1 MPEFASVDDY
11 LASLDPPKG
20 DTLRSV
26 ITTILDAFPDLEC
39 KLAWNVPQI
48 HRNGQYVFGMGALT
62 NHLDGSPWSEDVM
75 DAFRSRFAD
84 EGYATT
90 KHLFK
95 YPVDWEVDRDLLV
108 DLVGARLAELDRD
121 DA

>member
-1 MPEFASVDDY
+1 MAKFESVDDY

-26 ITTILDAFPDLEC
+26 IDLILAEFPELEC

-48 HRNGQYVFGMGALT
+48 HRDGEYVFGMGALK
-62 NHLDGSPWSEDVM
+62 NHLDGSPWSADVVES
-75 DAFRSRFAD
+75 FRERLVR
-84 EGYATT
+84 EGYEVT

-95 YPVDWEVDRDLLV
+95 YPVDWEVDRELLV
-108 DLVGARLAELDRD
+108 DLVHARLAELDRD
-121 DA
+121 AG